1 MVEFLSAK
9 LISYVKIDFPTK
21 AEMDS
26 FIDMIEKNGENFYK
40 QLKQVGLIR
49 WRFNRV
55 WNKKGIFEISII
67 FEYKDETSYTQGQ
80 KLLNKIMSDNKSL
93 FEKINL
99 NRTPSRTINLLD
111 FYD

>member
-1 MVEFLSAK
+1 MVEFARAK
-9 LISYVKIDFPTK
+9 LISYVKIDFSTE

-26 FIDMIEKNGENFYK
+26 FFDMIEREGKNFYN

-55 WNKKGIFEISII
+55 WNKKGVYEISII
-67 FEYKDETSYTQGQ
+67 FEYKDEKAYTKGQ
-80 KLLNKIMSDNKSL
+80 KLINKIMSDNKSL

-99 NRTPSRTINLLD
+99 NRTPSRAINIFD

>member
-55 WNKKGIFEISII
+55 WNKKGVFEISII
-67 FEYKDETSYTQGQ
+67 FEYKDDTSYTQGQ
-80 KLLNKIMSDNKSL
+80 KLINKIMSDNKSL